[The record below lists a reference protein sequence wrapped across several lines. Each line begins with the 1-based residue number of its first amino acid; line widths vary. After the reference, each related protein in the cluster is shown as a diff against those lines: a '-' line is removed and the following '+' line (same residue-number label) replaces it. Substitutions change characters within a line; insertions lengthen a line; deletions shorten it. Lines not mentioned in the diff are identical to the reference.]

1 MRPRSILALTHE
13 LPPLGGGA
21 GRAMYQLCS
30 DLAAR
35 GIKVEVWTQRPPAPY
50 PPGYPFRVRFFATG
64 RSLQFQTSPAT
75 ILLFCARA
83 LWSGLWLGKRR
94 PDLIFSNTGI
104 PTGALGAWLA
114 FVHRVPHAIWY
125 HGADVHENRRT
136 GAGLLYRLALKVAW
150 SRTDL
155 HGFVARGLLEMAEG
169 YGGMRGARMVLPLF
183 GDPPPAAASAGPST
197 APVPGMSVS
206 PTPPPTRSADTPAR
220 IFLFAGRL
228 EAVKDPFLFLSA
240 IGWLRA
246 SGPLPAD
253 VRFRIVGGGAL
264 YASVRRRILA
274 EDLSAFV
281 SLEPPVPGEA
291 MAALYSR
298 AFALVLTSV
307 VEGFPLT
314 VLEAAMHGV
323 PAAGPDTLGVNEEIE
338 DGVTGLL
345 FARDD
350 AEACGRALL
359 RLLEEEGLRDRLGER
374 AREAAETLSS
384 ERTANLFLEALERL
398 PGESSL

>member
-1 MRPRSILALTHE
+1 MLPRSILVLTHE

-21 GRAMYQLCS
+21 GRAMSQLCS
-30 DLAAR
+30 RLAAR
-35 GIKVEVWTQRPPAPY
+35 GIAVEVWTQRPPAPY
-50 PPGYPFRVRFFATG
+50 PTGYPFRVRFFATG

-104 PTGALGAWLA
+104 PTGALGALLA
-114 FVHRVPHAIWY
+114 RFHRVPHAIWY

-136 GAGLLYRLALKVAW
+136 GAGPLYRLALKAAW
-150 SRTDL
+150 SRTDM
-155 HGFVARGLLEMAEG
+155 HGFVSRGLLAMAEG

-183 GDPPPAAASAGPST
+183 GDPPRAEATAGHPI
-197 APVPGMSVS
+197 APVPATSVP
-206 PTPPPTRSADTPAR
+206 PTPPAGAPVRT
-220 IFLFAGRL
+220 FLFTGRL

-240 IGWLRA
+240 IAWLRT
-246 SGPLPAD
+246 SGRLPAD
-253 VRFRIVGGGAL
+253 TRFRIVGGGSL
-264 YASVRRRILA
+264 YAPVRRRILA
-274 EDLSAFV
+274 EGLSAIV
-281 SLEPPVPGEA
+281 ALEPPVPGEA
-291 MAALYSR
+291 MAALYAG

-338 DGVTGLL
+338 DGATGLL

-359 RLLEEEGLRDRLGER
+359 RLMEEEGLRDRLGEG
-374 AREAAETLSS
+374 ARKAAGKLSA
-384 ERTANLFLEALERL
+384 ERTADLFLEAIRTL
-398 PGESSL
+398 PG

>member
-1 MRPRSILALTHE
+1 M
-13 LPPLGGGA
+13 
-21 GRAMYQLCS
+21 
-30 DLAAR
+30 
-35 GIKVEVWTQRPPAPY
+35 EVWTQRPPSPY
-50 PPGYPFRVRFFATG
+50 LPGYPFKVRFFATG
-64 RSLQFQTSPAT
+64 RSLQFQTSPGT

-83 LWSGLWLGKRR
+83 LWSGLRLGKRR

-104 PTGALGAWLA
+104 PTGALGALLA
-114 FVHRVPHAIWY
+114 FIHRIPHAIWY
-125 HGADVHENRRT
+125 HGADVHQNRRA
-136 GAGLLYRLALKVAW
+136 GAGPLYRLALKAAW
-150 SRTDL
+150 SRTDV
-155 HGFVARGLLEMAEG
+155 HAFVARGLLEMAEG
-169 YGGMRGARMVLPLF
+169 YGGMRGTRMVLPLF
-183 GDPPPAAASAGPST
+183 GDPPPAAVPTGPAT
-197 APVPGMSVS
+197 VPVPG
-206 PTPPPTRSADTPAR
+206 PSARPAGAPVR
-220 IFLFAGRL
+220 IFLFAGRI

-246 SGPLPAD
+246 SGRLPAD
-253 VRFRIVGGGAL
+253 MRFRIVGGGAL

-274 EDLSAFV
+274 EGLSAFV

-291 MAALYSR
+291 MADLYSR

-359 RLLEEEGLRDRLGER
+359 RMMEEEGLRDRLGEGAR
-374 AREAAETLSS
+374 AAAGKLSS
-384 ERTANLFLEALERL
+384 ERTADLFLEALRSL
-398 PGESSL
+398 PG